1 LATPEPLHWQHKCR
15 FVFVFVISLGVCW
28 YGFHSVL
35 QLDKMVFLSAS
46 QCLKPLNVTDE
57 LWCLLA
63 LAFACPVHGCSTSC
77 CHCLQVTTT
86 LTDLDISDQDPPI
99 SAEVQTAL
107 LAALQV
113 NVGLTKYR
121 GPVEDDPSLG
131 RRFEEGR
138 AASLLGKR
146 TREDQDEDEENEDEE
161 DQDEDEEEED

>member
-1 LATPEPLHWQHKCR
+1 MGSTVCFSWTRWSFFPLHNA
-15 FVFVFVISLGVCW
+15 V
-28 YGFHSVL
+28 
-35 QLDKMVFLSAS
+35 
-46 QCLKPLNVTDE
+46 KPLNVTDE

-77 CHCLQVTTT
+77 WHCLQVTTT
-86 LTDLDISDQDPPI
+86 LTDVDISDQDPPI
-99 SAEVQTAL
+99 CAEVQTAL

-138 AASLLGKR
+138 GASLLGKR
-146 TREDQDEDEENEDEE
+146 TREDQDEDEENENEDE
-161 DQDEDEEEED
+161 DEDEED